1 MLQYCQD
8 QADID
13 TIMSSEDTPK
23 EAAAAAAPP
32 PAEEEETSPSKKLS
46 GKDIGDVLSAKGP
59 VVKCVLLRHM
69 RLDGKDT
76 KPHPT
81 SSVAH
86 AVADHLKTSEDQHR
100 PVLTELIEEVSVDTT
115 PSNNQIAQVLGG
127 PFTFVGQF
135 PTEGTVV
142 MARKQLDMDAA
153 TLAEQSIHT
162 LRELC
167 KEWDIDTSKMV
178 EKTELVQALLDAAPE
193 LPINPHRL
201 QPPLE
206 GLVIR
211 GDLLLLKVA
220 ETPEEADEDPEKEI
234 HVMSNEEFFL
244 DYTKEEYVAFAT
256 RTDVVAPPS
265 PSTSEDEEAGDEDE
279 EDEDADYVLGE
290 EDEEERSAMLNLIL
304 GEVIKHF
311 REENGRGPDTR
322 ELLELRSQVAEKLG
336 VEVASF
342 DQINDTPEG
351 KKRSALEAP
360 SSPSPKKVKFDE
372 AAAVAATAAESKQ
385 DDVEEED
392 SKKQATK
399 PIGEG
404 NGNQNAQEPS

>member
-1 MLQYCQD
+1 
-8 QADID
+8 
-13 TIMSSEDTPK
+13 MSSEDTPK

-32 PAEEEETSPSKKLS
+32 PAEEEEEKSPSKKLS
-46 GKDIGDVLSAKGP
+46 GKDIGNVLSATGP
-59 VVKCVLLRHM
+59 VVKCVLLRHI

-86 AVADHLKTSEDQHR
+86 AVADHLKTSKEHHR
-100 PVLTELIEEVSVDTT
+100 PVLTELIEEVPVDTT

-167 KEWDIDTSKMV
+167 KEWDVDTSKMV
-178 EKTELVQALLDAAPE
+178 EKTELVQALLNAAPE
-193 LPINPHRL
+193 LPVNPHRL

-211 GDLLLLKVA
+211 GDLLLLRVA

-244 DYTKEEYVAFAT
+244 DYTKEEYVTFAA
-256 RTDVVAPPS
+256 RTDVVAPPP
-265 PSTSEDEEAGDEDE
+265 PSSSEDEEEAGDDYEDG
-279 EDEDADYVLGE
+279 DDDADYVLGE

-304 GEVIKHF
+304 GEVIKQF

-360 SSPSPKKVKFDE
+360 SSPSPKKVKFNE
-372 AAAVAATAAESKQ
+372 AAAAAAESQQ
-385 DDVEEED
+385 DDDKEEED